1 MALRGARRIG
11 AACPHPARPAALPR
25 LPAQRRHRQRRQRR
39 PFTGAAAATPVELQ
53 VGTVLEIE
61 SLFDEEAVATFAAVS
76 GDHNPI
82 HLDAQY
88 AATTTFGR
96 PVVHGILVA
105 SMFSTVFA
113 SNIPGSIYREQNLQF
128 KAPVFVGELVRATVT
143 VLELQTIR
151 RSGVRM

>member
-1 MALRGARRIG
+1 MRTALRSVRRS
-11 AACPHPARPAALPR
+11 AACPHSARPAALPR
-25 LPAQRRHRQRRQRR
+25 RSSGGSASAQQRR
-39 PFTGAAAATPVELQ
+39 PFASAGASAPVELQ
-53 VGTVLEIE
+53 VGTVLELE
-61 SLFDEEAVATFAAVS
+61 ALFDEEAVAAFAAVS

-96 PVVHGILVA
+96 PIAHGMLVA

-113 SNIPGSIYREQNLQF
+113 SNIPGAIYLGQDLKF

-143 VLELQTIR
+143 VQALQK
-151 RSGVRM
+151 VRGGGRV